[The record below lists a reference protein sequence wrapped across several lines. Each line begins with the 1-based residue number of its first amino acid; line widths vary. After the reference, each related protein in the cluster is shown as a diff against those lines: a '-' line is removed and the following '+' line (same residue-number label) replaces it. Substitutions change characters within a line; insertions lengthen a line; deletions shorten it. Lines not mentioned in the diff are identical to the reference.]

1 MKHKIISTENYL
13 LIVDD
18 SQITE
23 GDWHI
28 KINKNKVGNYPL
40 DSVNPN
46 KGRYK
51 KIIAH
56 LPLNGASILDG
67 VDLLPP
73 LEDDVE
79 LLIPFPSHK
88 LRDGSEIKTW
98 MNGWEEG
105 HKEGY
110 NKAKEQFRYTEEDLR
125 KAIKMARKD
134 FDEEGYLIDRLTE
147 DEIIQ
152 SLQPKMPIG
161 FNLEAKDTHIQNG
174 VLVKSQW
181 VGEYIFE

>member
-1 MKHKIISTENYL
+1 MTRKYNIICTEKYL

-56 LPLNGASILDG
+56 LPLNGSPILNG
-67 VDLLPP
+67 VCLLPP
-73 LEDDVE
+73 LEPKGFDE
-79 LLIPFPSHK
+79 
-88 LRDGSEIKTW
+88 
-98 MNGWEEG
+98 
-105 HKEGY
+105 Y
-110 NKAKEQFRYTEEDLR
+110 QYTEEDLVR
-125 KAIKMARKD
+125 AFNIGVNSQFESTELKLNKD
-134 FDEEGYLIDRLTE
+134 ESIDRHSKNLLKL
-147 DEIIQ
+147 IK
-152 SLQPKMPIG
+152 SLQQPKMPIG
-161 FNLEAKDTHIQNG
+161 FECEIEKADYWYLENNNLIKPKTTAAAGLT
-174 VLVKSQW
+174 QW
-181 VGEYIFE
+181 AGQYTY